1 MPNEKHKVKLQYKD
15 RELWVIECECQ
26 DRFMDKVH
34 SLAVAKFHT
43 HVQDKRI
50 LND

>member
-1 MPNEKHKVKLQYKD
+1 MQDHSVKLQYKD
-15 RELWVIECECQ
+15 RELWVLECECG
-26 DRFMDKVH
+26 DRFMDKIH

-43 HVQDKRI
+43 HVQDKRV